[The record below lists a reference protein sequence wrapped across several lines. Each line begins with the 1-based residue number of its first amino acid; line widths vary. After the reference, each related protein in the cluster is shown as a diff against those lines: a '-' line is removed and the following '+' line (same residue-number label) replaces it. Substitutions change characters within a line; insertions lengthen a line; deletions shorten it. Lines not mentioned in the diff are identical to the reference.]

1 MKWDSDIEF
10 IVKKYSLQNSLEYNG
25 KGKSG
30 SVLGRILAERTDLRE
45 KARFLKKLVEREV
58 EEANK
63 IANEQGIEEVREI
76 LEELAPDALV
86 RKKQVKNTGLKQS
99 LIHI

>member
-1 MKWDSDIEF
+1 MKWDSEIEF

-30 SVLGRILAERTDLRE
+30 SVLGRILSERADLRE
-45 KARFLKKLVEREV
+45 QAKSLKQLVEEEV

-63 IANEQGIEEVREI
+63 IADIRGIQAI
-76 LEELAPDALV
+76 
-86 RKKQVKNTGLKQS
+86 RK
-99 LIHI
+99 I

>member
-45 KARFLKKLVEREV
+45 KARYLKK
-58 EEANK
+58 
-63 IANEQGIEEVREI
+63 II
-76 LEELAPDALV
+76 
-86 RKKQVKNTGLKQS
+86 TF
-99 LIHI
+99 